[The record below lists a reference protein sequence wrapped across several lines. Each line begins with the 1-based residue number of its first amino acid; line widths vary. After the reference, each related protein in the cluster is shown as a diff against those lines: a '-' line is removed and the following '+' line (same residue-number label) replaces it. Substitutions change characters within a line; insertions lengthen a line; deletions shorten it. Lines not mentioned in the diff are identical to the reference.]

1 MKRKVNVNRPE
12 LSSEEIVK
20 RKDFNSVLKHS
31 SIVNQ
36 TFLKKPWFLSSV
48 VIVAAVVSTV
58 LLLNNKNPATINQQL
73 TTNKDSIALADFY
86 KKEEAKPCISPP
98 LKNIN
103 IEYTTYKVIAEKGA
117 TLDFKTGSKLVVPK
131 NAFADDKGKLLKGE
145 VELRYREFHDAV
157 DFFVSGIPMTYDSAG
172 IKYQFESAGMI
183 EMLAYQDGKQ
193 VNMAA
198 NKSINVEMESKYK
211 GTEYNLYKLDT
222 VHNNWS
228 CLGKDKVVSETNS
241 FAIKDTIQRPSLQL
255 TPEYKKIETKKEV
268 VIKEKENAI
277 AALPKPAQKPNK
289 PLQVNKEKHTFD
301 IAVEP
306 SEFPELAIYKG
317 VLFEIGDENK
327 DFSRSLYDITWDD
340 ASLKDGTQKGKNY
353 LLTLKKGT
361 KKYELIVYPVFEGKN
376 YEVAMKDY
384 QDKYSKYTAV
394 LDKRKA
400 DEKRI
405 EEEYEAKL
413 LALKKQQ
420 EELERKWKEQQ
431 ANQFKQMD
439 TQEKVKRMFAINSF
453 GVFNSDCGKSYP
465 QGVLCTANL
474 TKDKKVKLMCYDIY
488 LVDKARNSLFTYY
501 KNPVAQFSFN
511 PQSTNILWAVEDGV
525 LYWLKPEQFKDIK
538 GSDGMA
544 NLKMNRVNQKFSTVE
559 EVKACLSF

>member
-58 LLLNNKNPATINQQL
+58 LLLNNKHPTTINQQL

-103 IEYTTYKVIAEKGA
+103 IEYTIYKVIAEKGA
-117 TLDFKTGSKLVVPK
+117 TLDFKTGSKLIVPK

-145 VELRYREFHDAV
+145 LELRYREFHDAV

-183 EMLAYQDGKQ
+183 EMHAYQDGKQ
-193 VNMAA
+193 INMAA

-228 CLGKDKVVSETNS
+228 CLGKDKVESETS
-241 FAIKDTIQRPSLQL
+241 SIEKSDSVKRPALKQ
-255 TPEYKKIETKKEV
+255 TPEYKTIETKKEV

-413 LALKKQQ
+413 LTLKKQQ

-431 ANQFKQMD
+431 ANQIKQMD

-453 GVFNSDCGKSYP
+453 GVFNSDCGKNYP

-474 TKDKKVKLMCYDIY
+474 TKDKNVKLMCYDIY

-501 KNPVAQFSFN
+501 KNPIVQFSFN

-538 GSDGMA
+538 SSDGMA
-544 NLKMNRVNQKFSTVE
+544 NLKMIRVDQKFSTVE